1 MNGQHTSSNYEQKSA
16 TDQTQFFFFFFFFE
30 AYALCL
36 KLRVSFMNNHL
47 LLHKYK
53 DMLLLWK

>member
-16 TDQTQFFFFFFFFE
+16 TDQTQFFE

-36 KLRVSFMNNHL
+36 KQRVSFMNNHL
-47 LLHKYK
+47 LVDEYK